1 MIDARDRFDALAD
14 EARSAAKRIAA
25 ETRDGVRADG
35 LDLHQIFRKGSEWVH
50 EAEVVGSVLR
60 GAIAS

>member
-25 ETRDGVRADG
+25 ETRDGGRADG
-35 LDLHQIFRKGSEWVH
+35 LELHQIARRGSERVH
-50 EAEVVGSVLR
+50 EAEGMGTR
-60 GAIAS
+60 

>member
-25 ETRDGVRADG
+25 EARDGGRADR
-35 LDLHQIFRKGSEWVH
+35 LELHQIARRSSERVQ
-50 EAEVVGSVLR
+50 ESEGMGTR
-60 GAIAS
+60 

>member
-1 MIDARDRFDALAD
+1 MTDARDRFDALAD

-35 LDLHQIFRKGSEWVH
+35 LELHQITRRGSERVH
-50 EAEVVGSVLR
+50 EAEGMGTR
-60 GAIAS
+60 